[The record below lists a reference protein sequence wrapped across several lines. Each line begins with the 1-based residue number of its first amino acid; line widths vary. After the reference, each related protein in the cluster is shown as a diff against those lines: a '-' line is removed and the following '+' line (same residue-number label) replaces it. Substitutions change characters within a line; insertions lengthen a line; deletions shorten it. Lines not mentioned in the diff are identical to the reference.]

1 MDKVTLEFD
10 TDALHL
16 IAKVAQKRKVGAR
29 ALRGILESIMLDYMF
44 EAPDK
49 ETKEIT
55 VTTKDINTYIKT
67 HLSKEIQ
74 DAIKADKT
82 TSKEKT
88 DKKKVV
94 RLPNKVV
101 GSV

>member
-1 MDKVTLEFD
+1 M
-10 TDALHL
+10 
-16 IAKVAQKRKVGAR
+16 GAR

-49 ETKEIT
+49 KTKEIT

-67 HLSKEIQ
+67 HLSKEVQ

-82 TSKEKT
+82 TSKRKQI
-88 DKKKVV
+88 KRKW
-94 RLPNKVV
+94 
-101 GSV
+101 